1 MRRRR
6 FAFGGHGAVAEWR
19 ARLFRMGV
27 GGPLGANAC
36 FICYRIRNSSTLRP
50 GVLKPVIACQHDK
63 V

>member
-19 ARLFRMGV
+19 AAFLSD

-36 FICYRIRNSSTLRP
+36 FTCYRIRNSSTLRP
-50 GVLKPVIACQHDK
+50 GVLKPVIACQQDK